1 MADNINERVSVL
13 ETRVTYLENGH
24 NEMKLILRTLQ
35 EMPYEIKGVNTK
47 LDTLIETQRELKLEV
62 KDEITQIEERL
73 DCVEE
78 KGPVMPAELP
88 KFLGLERN
96 QIFDLMKWG
105 LTILFF
111 ALVII
116 GNVLGIDLSPFIGF
130 AGAGG
135 S

>member
-1 MADNINERVSVL
+1 MADNINERVGIL

-116 GNVLGIDLSPFIGF
+116 GNVLGIDLSPFIGL